1 MASKSRRLPRLLLLG
16 GGLAALA
23 GCAGTPQ
30 PDAALTQAQAQVAA
44 AANDANVVALAQPE
58 LQKAQ
63 AALQQSEAALRNDD
77 MTAVDHDAYL
87 ATRYAATA
95 EQMAKLKAA
104 QRVVAQ
110 APEARSAALTQAAQ
124 GQAAQAQAEA
134 AAARAEAQQSQQ
146 QQQQA
151 AVREE
156 QMKREIAALQAKQT
170 PEGLVVTPRDI
181 LFRPGSAELQPGGD
195 ASVQRIAEFL
205 RGNPDRK
212 VLVEG
217 FTDST
222 GTAAENQQLSEQRA
236 DAVRLALANAGVNA
250 SRIEIRGMG
259 AAQPLASNESN
270 AGRLI
275 NRRVRIVISNAN
287 GAFPQAT
294 AGSSQP

>member
-1 MASKSRRLPRLLLLG
+1 MASKSHTVLRLLLVG
-16 GGLAALA
+16 GGLA

-30 PDAALTQAQAQVAA
+30 PDAALTQAQGQVAA
-44 AANDANVVALAQPE
+44 AANDAHVVALAQPE

-77 MTAVDHDAYL
+77 MTAVDHYAYL

-95 EQMAKLKAA
+95 EQMAKLKQAQQAVANAPAA
-104 QRVVAQ
+104 RN
-110 APEARSAALTQAAQ
+110 AALAETAR

-134 AAARAEAQQSQQ
+134 SAARSEAQESRQ

-151 AVREE
+151 AEREQ

-181 LFRPGSAELQPGGD
+181 LFRPGSAELQPGGE

-236 DAVRLALANAGVNA
+236 DAVRLALANDGVDA
-250 SRIEIRGMG
+250 ARIEIRGMG
-259 AAQPLASNESN
+259 AAQPIASNDSRS
-270 AGRLI
+270 GRLI

-287 GAFPQAT
+287 GTFPQAS